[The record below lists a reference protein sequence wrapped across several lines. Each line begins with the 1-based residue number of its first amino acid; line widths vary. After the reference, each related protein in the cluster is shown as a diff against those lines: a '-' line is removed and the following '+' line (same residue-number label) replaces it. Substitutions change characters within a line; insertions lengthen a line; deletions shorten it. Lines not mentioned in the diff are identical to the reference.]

1 MKLTILSSM
10 LALACIGYGQQD
22 SAHHDAVNKN
32 GDHVM
37 GFSHEK
43 TTHHFRLY
51 GDGGAIEVSA
61 KNPKDAQSRD
71 QIRMHLSHI
80 AEMFAAGDFNSPMLI
95 HEQIPPGVPVLQRLK
110 SEITYRYEQ
119 TAQGGRVR
127 ITTKNSDALNAV
139 HDFLRFQIADHQTGD
154 ATTVGGK

>member
-1 MKLTILSSM
+1 MKLTILSSV
-10 LALACIGYGQQD
+10 LALACIVYGQQD

-32 GDHVM
+32 GDRVM

-51 GDGGAIEVSA
+51 GDGGAIEVRA
-61 KNPKDAQSRD
+61 NDPRDTESRD
-71 QIRMHLSHI
+71 QIRTHLAHI
-80 AEMFAAGDFNSPMLI
+80 AEMFAAGDFNAPMLI
-95 HEQIPPGVPVLQRLK
+95 HDQVPPGVPVLQRLK
-110 SEITYRYEQ
+110 SEITYRYER

-127 ITTKNSDALNAV
+127 ISTRNSEALNAV

-154 ATTVGGK
+154 PTTVGGK